1 MAEGSAGS
9 GQEIRVRAGGD
20 MNCSIVA
27 FAMAAVMVLGLETV
41 HAGHKSAGGITAPGQ
56 KTQAVAGK
64 RITKTT
70 KSTKVTKNTKVT
82 KSTKSTKATKKTKK
96 TTTQAKKNATDS
108 KAIAR
113 TKKSATGAA
122 APGVAL
128 SPVQQ
133 KLQGNTNLASKVSD
147 RLPAGTN
154 LMTASAGFRN
164 LGQFVAAVN
173 VSNDQ
178 QIPFAELKKR
188 MVGDGMSLGRAM
200 QDLRPASDSRIIAQR
215 AENDAAAT
223 IRTTEAQAP
232 VLTAPGP
239 LRR

>member
-1 MAEGSAGS
+1 
-9 GQEIRVRAGGD
+9 

-27 FAMAAVMVLGLETV
+27 FAMAAVMVLGVETV
-41 HAGHKSAGGITAPGQ
+41 HAGQ
-56 KTQAVAGK
+56 KTAAGSTAQRQ
-64 RITKTT
+64 RITKD
-70 KSTKVTKNTKVT
+70 
-82 KSTKSTKATKKTKK
+82 TKSTKATKATKTTKTTKTTKASKTKK
-96 TTTQAKKNATDS
+96 TTTLAKKNATAS
-108 KAIAR
+108 KAIAK
-113 TKKSATGAA
+113 TKKSPGGAA
-122 APGVAL
+122 APLATL

-133 KLQGNTNLASKVSD
+133 KLQGNTNLASKVSG
-147 RLPAGTN
+147 RLPAGTD

-178 QIPFAELKKR
+178 QLPFAELKKR

-200 QDLRPASDSRIIAQR
+200 HDLRPASDSRIIAQR

-223 IRTTEAQAP
+223 IRTTEAQAS
-232 VLTAPGP
+232 VSNAPGS